1 MRNLLSISGKIG
13 MGKDTVASIIQYL
26 TAQKYK
32 NVDCSFEEFRGTT
45 LEMLSPYSNKK
56 MAGKLKQIASILT
69 GIPVNKFEDQEFK
82 KTIMNEQWWFWEE
95 TSSYSTSY
103 CKRYPYSKYKT
114 APSFPHCALIKT
126 THRQF
131 LQLLGTDAIRN
142 GLHEDTWLNAFWVDI
157 DPFLNRQYTLKEK
170 ENKIFFTKP
179 VLIDTTV
186 IKKQQKTLFKCF
198 CGKEFTSTIWRVE
211 TGHTKSCSC
220 LQKQTV
226 SKLNTKHGDSTTRLN
241 SIYKNMK
248 TRCYNKN
255 TDVYLSYGAK
265 GVTICDEWLTSYSNF
280 KNWAIA
286 NGYDDNKTI
295 DRKNNLEGYSSTNC
309 RWILAKEQSKN
320 KDTYKNNTSGYRGV
334 SFKKE
339 LNKYV
344 AQIQNEGKKKMLGVF
359 DTAEEASKMY
369 EQEREKLFKIQS
381 SSFKGFIISDCRY
394 INEYNSI
401 KERGGLMIKVERPG
415 IETQNHASE
424 TGLDSI
430 TDWDYVIQNNGT
442 IDELIEK
449 VREILIK
456 ENII

>member
-1 MRNLLSISGKIG
+1 MRNLISVSGKIS
-13 MGKDTVASIIQYL
+13 MGKDTVACIIQYL

-32 NVDCSFEEFRGTT
+32 NVDCSFEEFRGST

-69 GIPVNKFEDQEFK
+69 GIPVNRFEDQEFK
-82 KTIMNEQWWFWEE
+82 KTNLGPEWIIKAGMGGMFKQ
-95 TSSYSTSY
+95 
-103 CKRYPYSKYKT
+103 PYTKPMSV
-114 APSFPHCALIKT
+114 
-126 THRQF
+126 REF
-131 LQLLGTDAIRN
+131 LQKLGTDAIRN

-265 GVTICDEWLTSYSNF
+265 GVTIYDEWLTSYSNF

-424 TGLDSI
+424 TGLDHI
-430 TDWDYVIQNNGT
+430 TSWDYVIQNDGT
-442 IDELIEK
+442 IEDLIKK

-456 ENII
+456 EKII